1 MPRGCLKRAVT
12 ANQSAMAP
20 TIEASAPALTN
31 PQKPSFPSVA
41 TYTQAAK
48 TSRATA
54 TVRIWRR
61 PRRRASSAPGSGVM
75 REIGG
80 LTVEGAAGM
89 APILPDRARMP
100 RMPRTVITFGTFDVF
115 HVGHLRVLERAA
127 DLGDRLVVGVS
138 ADALNERK
146 KGRVPV
152 FTQRERLAIVGA
164 LRVVDE
170 VFVEESLEQK
180 RDYIVEHGADVLVMG
195 DDWEGKFDEFGDV
208 CEVVYLERTPAIST
222 TAIIEHIADL

>member
-1 MPRGCLKRAVT
+1 
-12 ANQSAMAP
+12 
-20 TIEASAPALTN
+20 
-31 PQKPSFPSVA
+31 
-41 TYTQAAK
+41 
-48 TSRATA
+48 
-54 TVRIWRR
+54 
-61 PRRRASSAPGSGVM
+61 
-75 REIGG
+75 
-80 LTVEGAAGM
+80 
-89 APILPDRARMP
+89 MP

-127 DLGDRLVVGVS
+127 ALGDRLVVGVS

-152 FTQRERLAIVGA
+152 FSQRERLAIVAA
-164 LRVVDE
+164 LKVVDE

-195 DDWEGKFDEFGDV
+195 DDWAGKFDDLGDI

-222 TAIIEHIADL
+222 TAIIEHIAEL